1 MIAGLLYVI
10 GLIVALVTIVMVGY
24 SAPPLIENFTAAL
37 DGGTDGVLN
46 VLGAIG
52 ASLAW
57 AVTPLV
63 GGLALM
69 GFGRV
74 IFLLGAINRSLRG
87 PA

>member
-1 MIAGLLYVI
+1 MIAGLLYAI
-10 GLIVALVTIVMVGY
+10 GLIVVLVTIVMVGY
-24 SAPPLIENFTAAL
+24 SAPPLIQNFTAAM
-37 DGGTDGVLN
+37 DGGTDGMINALA
-46 VLGAIG
+46 AIA

-57 AVTPLV
+57 SVTPLV